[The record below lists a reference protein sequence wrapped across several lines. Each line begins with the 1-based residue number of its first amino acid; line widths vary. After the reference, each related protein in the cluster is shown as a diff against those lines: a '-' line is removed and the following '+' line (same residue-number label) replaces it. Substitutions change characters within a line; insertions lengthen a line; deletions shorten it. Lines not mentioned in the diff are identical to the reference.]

1 MVVLEF
7 STLWSVISSG
17 LFNLTACA
25 QYASFSIVA
34 RMVVVHFLGGIRSFS
49 L

>member
-7 STLWSVISSG
+7 SYLWSVISSG
-17 LFNLTACA
+17 LLNLTVCA

-34 RMVVVHFLGGIRSFS
+34 AMAVVRFLVEV
-49 L
+49 